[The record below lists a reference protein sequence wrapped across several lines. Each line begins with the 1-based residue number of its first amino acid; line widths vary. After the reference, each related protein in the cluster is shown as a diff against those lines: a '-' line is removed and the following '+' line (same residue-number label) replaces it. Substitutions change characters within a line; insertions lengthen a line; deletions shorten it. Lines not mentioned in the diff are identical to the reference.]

1 MADSSE
7 ESWITRYI
15 EATVQDILNFISTG
29 DVPRMQIKS
38 VCARSLGVTC
48 KELLLALMVAGPM
61 KNLLSASSL
70 HPTSVSRGRNCSLL
84 PGGSIRTLVLSRIGR
99 LLELP
104 EMLAPYLG
112 LHH

>member
-38 VCARSLGVTC
+38 VCTRSLGVTC
-48 KELLLALMVAGPM
+48 KEMLLALMVAGRYEEPPQCFQ
-61 KNLLSASSL
+61 LASYK
-70 HPTSVSRGRNCSLL
+70 C
-84 PGGSIRTLVLSRIGR
+84 
-99 LLELP
+99 
-104 EMLAPYLG
+104 
-112 LHH
+112 

>member
-48 KELLLALMVAGPM
+48 KELLLALMVAGP
-61 KNLLSASSL
+61 
-70 HPTSVSRGRNCSLL
+70 
-84 PGGSIRTLVLSRIGR
+84 IRTSSVLPACI
-99 LLELP
+99 LQVLAVAETAACCP
-104 EMLAPYLG
+104 EVQFAHSCCLA
-112 LHH
+112 